1 MGSVIVFNSC
11 ILGNF
16 IKPTNYNIAEQ
27 FSTNTITRLA
37 IKLTKVKNLNFFENK
52 DHTIKLNAIHN
63 GLYIR
68 PLNYVN
74 NLFLNLQRYYRAY

>member
-1 MGSVIVFNSC
+1 M
-11 ILGNF
+11 L
-16 IKPTNYNIAEQ
+16 YWRQQ
-27 FSTNTITRLA
+27 FSTNIITRLA

-52 DHTIKLNAIHN
+52 DYTIKLNAIHN